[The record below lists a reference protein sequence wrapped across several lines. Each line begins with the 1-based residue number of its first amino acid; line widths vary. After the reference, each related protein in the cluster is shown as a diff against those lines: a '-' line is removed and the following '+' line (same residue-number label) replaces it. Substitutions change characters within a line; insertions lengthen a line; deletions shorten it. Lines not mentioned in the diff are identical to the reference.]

1 VHETFREREVTSVT
15 YVATD
20 VASSQLE
27 LATADEWRKDKAF
40 VQRLA
45 TVAQK
50 QQLPA
55 SYVERLFHEQL
66 VDTLST
72 STFEKMPL
80 SLPGQKTSLP
90 GNLSQQGEEC
100 NLQNTEP
107 LTVVHDRLLP
117 VTDLV
122 PRSSLVSPSVVQ
134 SDPWLIGFALYL
146 VSLLLLSLTFAVLQ
160 GLGLMGGI
168 FNSTFTPLGVPWLV
182 MMYGLLGGCISSI
195 VTLGHFRTD
204 SSPSFIIITWFTR
217 PFIGSILAV
226 LSYVF
231 LASGVFKLNAAHMPL
246 FLLVGALAGLME
258 GWIFFKRR

>member
-1 VHETFREREVTSVT
+1 
-15 YVATD
+15 
-20 VASSQLE
+20 
-27 LATADEWRKDKAF
+27 
-40 VQRLA
+40 
-45 TVAQK
+45 
-50 QQLPA
+50 
-55 SYVERLFHEQL
+55 
-66 VDTLST
+66 
-72 STFEKMPL
+72 
-80 SLPGQKTSLP
+80 
-90 GNLSQQGEEC
+90 
-100 NLQNTEP
+100 
-107 LTVVHDRLLP
+107 
-117 VTDLV
+117 
-122 PRSSLVSPSVVQ
+122 
-134 SDPWLIGFALYL
+134 LIGFALYL